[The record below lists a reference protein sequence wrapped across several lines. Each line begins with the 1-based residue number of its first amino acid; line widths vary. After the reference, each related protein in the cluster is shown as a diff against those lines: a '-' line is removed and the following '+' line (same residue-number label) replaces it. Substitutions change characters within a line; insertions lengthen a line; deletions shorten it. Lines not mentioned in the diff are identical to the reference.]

1 MPQFTRQTE
10 LGPVTFTAREGV
22 TEGEIQDMVA
32 NWVASMRQ
40 AEEVPEPEPAPAPEP
55 APVML
60 AGESDAPRGPELV
73 EQLPEEPIE
82 QAYVPGIRADTGR
95 SGITVFGP
103 ADAPTAELAEA
114 ATGRRPPADP
124 YSAGPGETFLTD
136 PAFYEQVA
144 APSVEGVPGLF
155 IGAGEEALA
164 VLTGDESVSEQRL
177 AESRAKIMRRM
188 SEDDEASII
197 LKTIEEDWEELVEI
211 FGSDGA
217 PTDDATEIEGSFAFE
232 VPEGATP
239 EDIRAIIQRKKEGR
253 EAGRQMMGSF
263 KATMNVLN
271 PELHFDPTTRPSN
284 KANLKRF
291 YREAFLFWAS
301 DPIEAGLEATW
312 LFPGLDPATLAIK
325 GIQKGGSAGVT
336 GLRLLSNANKIRR
349 RTRAAYQTET
359 ALAAEV
365 GVQRAQGAASQA
377 EQGLE
382 SARAEATGR
391 ALSEIPEPPPL
402 TSDRPP
408 APPDQSLIQADVDL
422 WDANV
427 QATMADDAAALAADD
442 AARVTAEGEAR
453 IAELGDEITQVRE
466 LDLVDAPPKRP
477 EEPSLMDSDAS
488 PDQAARDASDVISHD
503 IVHGDG
509 GTRQAMEMS
518 NSGAANANAMKNAD
532 MEVFGE
538 FVQEGLDM
546 AGDGRRL
553 AEMPPVQRVT
563 YLERARQ
570 LAESGFVVKDVD
582 TGRLVIDANEVEP
595 LIDAVLDKGKM
606 PSSIEQLAMAR
617 YARQVGMEIRE
628 IGEQWTRATDEAAE
642 LNARMPEI
650 RKKAKASE
658 EGTALNRD
666 FREAQDS
673 LTEMSNMQDSLAG
686 AQDGLIEVFDRAK
699 MAVKKA
705 GTLAAQMLNERKMP
719 IHKAI
724 GEEDFLAAATKKN
737 KNQPLSRKK
746 RARVRKEFEK
756 VQSRINKANEALEE
770 AEGAL
775 RQAREEAVSRLE
787 SGEPAADAA
796 AAQAKADKV
805 RATARK
811 KAKKAIDQAEKEL
824 ERAKKAAEKAAKK
837 AARLEA
843 QRAAKEQRALARE
856 LKKEEVARLREEQKA
871 IREEIKQ
878 ADADQR
884 KAESIATKAQRKAD
898 AAATKLQKELDKIA
912 KAEEKALDKA
922 AKAERRRIERAKSK
936 RARDLADQDPKVQEA
951 LARVVDAKKRMADA
965 EAAKLIAYDVLSRGP
980 GGMAVSWL
988 LKASASSTLLTTSAE
1003 WSYLGM
1009 QFSGGLAWATLLEAG
1024 LFAKSGF
1031 EGKVPGAAVALTT
1044 KEAVKAMFSP
1054 SSARRMAIEL
1064 RSNPRAALYD
1074 ELGVSFKTVEDIAK
1088 SSGDAIEEMMR
1099 AYNQLGMFSGGS
1111 KIPGARILEG
1121 MLRRSN
1127 NAIALSGNT
1136 IRYSLMDIFTS
1147 AGYSKADLERIAH
1160 LVNLST
1166 GTFEYR
1172 PKAPKP
1178 GTGLS
1183 QGQLASFADV
1193 ERKAIELGSHALIAP
1208 KLYAAVIKRPFVV
1221 GAMLNSGN
1229 AAVRNAA
1236 ATYMAMS
1243 TMRVMTYG
1251 TAAYLAAR
1259 LVDGLS
1265 EDDAWDRA
1273 TLAMWPGSPYFGK
1286 VSFGDEQFALDGG
1299 TTGTVSAFFP
1309 SLGISGKEHLTALER
1324 LNYFLETPDFDYSK
1338 VKVLGT
1344 DWMDRMFKGMF
1355 KYKLHPFWGA
1365 LHDSLQGEKFY
1376 GAELKQEDFKNKQSY
1391 WFNRVVVPWLSAYTP
1406 FTGQSL
1412 SMSALGQIEQARGI
1426 TDPSQSDFIGKD
1438 DERLLRSPAWMF
1450 ALKTVLEP
1458 FGITS
1463 SISRYKIDERKRGRS
1478 KPVIRIPKARGLGG
1492 GLGGGGLGGGL

>member
-40 AEEVPEPEPAPAPEP
+40 AEEVPGPEPAPAPEP

-60 AGESDAPRGPELV
+60 AGESDAPRGPELI

-114 ATGRRPPADP
+114 ATGRRPPAD
-124 YSAGPGETFLTD
+124 TFLTD

-155 IGAGEEALA
+155 IGAAKEAVAGFTGE
-164 VLTGDESVSEQRL
+164 D
-177 AESRAKIMRRM
+177 SRAKERQEEARRKIVRRIFNDN
-188 SEDDEASII
+188 ETNI
-197 LKTIEEDWEELVEI
+197 LVQGIEEDFAELLAI
-211 FGSDGA
+211 FGSDGG
-217 PTDDATEIEGSFAFE
+217 PTEEATEIEGTFGFE
-232 VPEGATP
+232 VPEGATTD
-239 EDIRAIIQRKKEGR
+239 DIRAIIQSKKAGR
-253 EAGRQMMGSF
+253 EAGREMMGSF
-263 KATMNVLN
+263 KAALDVT
-271 PELHFDPTTRPSN
+271 DW
-284 KANLKRF
+284 
-291 YREAFLFWAS
+291 EAAIYFWLS
-301 DPIEAGLEATW
+301 DPVEAGLEATW
-312 LFPGLDPATLAIK
+312 LFPGLDPATLAVKAI
-325 GIQKGGSAGVT
+325 GKGGDAAIT

-365 GVQRAQGAASQA
+365 GAQRAQGAVSQA
-377 EQGLE
+377 EQGLA

-391 ALSEIPEPPPL
+391 ALSEIPDAPPL

-408 APPDQSLIQADVDL
+408 TPPDQSLIQADMDL
-422 WDANV
+422 GAANV
-427 QATMADDAAALAADD
+427 QATMADDAAALAADQ
-442 AARVTAEGEAR
+442 AATARAQGEAR

-477 EEPSLMDSDAS
+477 EEPNLMDSDAS

-532 MEVFGE
+532 MEAFGE

-563 YLERARQ
+563 YLQRAKQ
-570 LAESGFVVKDVD
+570 LAESGFVVKEMVEVVVD
-582 TGRLVIDANEVEP
+582 GKGTGRFVETGRLLIDENEVLP
-595 LIDAVLDKGKM
+595 LIGEVLDQGKM
-606 PSSIEQLAMAR
+606 PSSLEQLAMAR
-617 YARQVGMEIRE
+617 YARQVGVEIRE
-628 IGEQWTRATDEAAE
+628 AGEIVSGSTEAAVAIKAE
-642 LNARMPEI
+642 MPEI
-650 RKKAKASE
+650 RKKAQESE
-658 EGTALNRD
+658 GGTLVD
-666 FREAQDS
+666 PKFRQAQDD
-673 LTEMSNMQDSLAG
+673 LIALADQQNKFDGIQDAK
-686 AQDGLIEVFDRAK
+686 IELFDRAK
-699 MAVKKA
+699 LAVKRA

-719 IHKAI
+719 IHQWI
-724 GEEDFLAAATKKN
+724 GEEDFLAAAARKN
-737 KNQPLSRKK
+737 ENKPLSR
-746 RARVRKEFEK
+746 RRKAKISKDFQK
-756 VQSRINKANEALEE
+756 LQGRIDNANRALEE
-770 AEGAL
+770 AESSLG
-775 RQAREEAVSRLE
+775 RAREEATGRLE
-787 SGEPAADAA
+787 AGDPAADAA

-811 KAKKAIDQAEKEL
+811 KAKKAIGQAEKEL
-824 ERAKKAAEKAAKK
+824 ERAKKAAEKAEKK
-837 AARLEA
+837 AAKLEA

-878 ADADQR
+878 ARADQR
-884 KAESIATKAQRKAD
+884 RAESIATKAQRKAD
-898 AAATKLQKELDKIA
+898 AAATKLEKQLEKIA

-936 RARDLADQDPKVQEA
+936 RAKDIADQDPKVQEA
-951 LARVVDAKKRMADA
+951 QARVLDAKKKMADA
-965 EAAKLIAYDVLSRGP
+965 EAAKLIAYDQLSKGP
-980 GGMAVSWL
+980 GGLIASSIL
-988 LKASASSTLLTTSAE
+988 RAASASTMLTTSAE

-1009 QFSGGLAWATLLEAG
+1009 QFSGGLAWATLLETG
-1024 LFAKSGF
+1024 LFLRSGF
-1031 EGKVPGAAVALTT
+1031 KEKVPGTTVALTT

-1054 SSARRMAIEL
+1054 SSARRMAVEL

-1074 ELGVSFKTVEDIAK
+1074 DVGVSFKTVEDIGRLG
-1088 SSGDAIEEMMR
+1088 GDGIEEMMR
-1099 AYNQLGMFSGGS
+1099 AFSKQGLFGKES
-1111 KIPGARILEG
+1111 NIPVLAAGKRAMSG

-1127 NAIALSGNT
+1127 NAIALSGNV
-1136 IRYSLMDIFTS
+1136 IRYSLMDIFS
-1147 AGYSKADLERIAH
+1147 SSGLNMMEMERIAH

-1166 GTFEYR
+1166 GTFEFR
-1172 PKAPKP
+1172 PRAMKP

-1183 QGQLASFADV
+1183 QKQLGAVAEV
-1193 ERKAIELGSHALIAP
+1193 ERQAIGVGSHFLIAP

-1221 GAMLNSGN
+1221 GAMALSGN

-1236 ATYMAMS
+1236 LTYMGMS
-1243 TMRVMTYG
+1243 ALRTMSYG
-1251 TAAYLAAR
+1251 MAAYLAAR
-1259 LVDGLS
+1259 FYDDLS
-1265 EDDAWDRA
+1265 EEESWTRGK
-1273 TLAMWPGSPYFGK
+1273 LAMVPGSPYEGK
-1286 VSFGDEQFALDGG
+1286 VTLGDEQFSLDGG
-1299 TTGTVSAFFP
+1299 TTGTLTSAYP
-1309 SLGISGKEHLTALER
+1309 SIGISGQERLNAIER
-1324 LNYFLETPDFDYSK
+1324 LNYYLESPDFDYTK
-1338 VKVLGT
+1338 LKLLG
-1344 DWMDRMFKGMF
+1344 DDYFARAAKGMV
-1355 KYKLHPFWGA
+1355 KYKLHPAWGA
-1365 LHDSLQGEKFY
+1365 LHDMAQSETFY
-1376 GAELKQEDFKNKQSY
+1376 GADIKQEDFKSKQAY
-1391 WFNRVVVPWLSAYTP
+1391 WFNRVVMPMISSFTP

-1412 SMSALGQIEQARGI
+1412 TKSAIGQVEQARGI
-1426 TDPSQSDFIGKD
+1426 TDPSQSEFIGKD
-1438 DERLLRSPAWMF
+1438 DAHLLKSPAWMF

-1463 SISRYKIDERKRGRS
+1463 SISRHKIDEKKKKKGAAPRVPRS
-1478 KPVIRIPKARGLGG
+1478 RGLGG